1 MPAHVLSDD
10 TQAVLLLCGSLG
22 TRRGGK
28 ASPLSTLEYSRLAQ
42 WLHQRGMRP
51 GDLLS
56 GFPPDDGSIPIPR
69 DRVAALLERSAA
81 LALNVER
88 WANRGLWVISRGDHT
103 YPRRLKNK
111 LGKHAPPILYG
122 AGDVSLM
129 DVDGLAIVGS
139 RDADADAERFATLA
153 AERCA
158 ERSVAV
164 ISGGARGVDSIAMG
178 AALDA
183 GGTVVGILTESL
195 ERAAT
200 SGRYRGAL
208 RDGRL
213 VLASPYDPGARFSV
227 GAAMGRNKVV
237 YALSRWALVVS
248 SSEARGGT
256 WTGATENLG
265 ARWVPLFV
273 RDAEN
278 APAGNVALVTAGGVG
293 LSLRALE
300 SASDLPELLDGLA
313 SQRDA
318 RVSVAAPPTLFDAPA
333 PTAPLPAPVESADRP
348 DIYNLVWPRIAELLV
363 EGRTEKE
370 VAAAL
375 GLEVVQART
384 WLKRSVELG
393 RASRPTRSPRYQL
406 VQNAGGQLQLLDSPA
421 ELPRRKAKPGSR
433 ATKPKRSAGPQPHE
447 EDRQSSA
454 A

>member
-1 MPAHVLSDD
+1 MPLHVLSAD

-22 TRRGGK
+22 ARRGGS

-42 WLHQRGMRP
+42 WLHQRGLRP

-56 GFPPDDGSIPIPR
+56 GFPEDGDATPIPR
-69 DRVAALLERSAA
+69 ERVAALLERSAA
-81 LALNVER
+81 LAVNVER
-88 WANRGLWVISRGDHT
+88 WTSMGLWVISRGDDL
-103 YPRRLKNK
+103 YPRLLKSRLTKN
-111 LGKHAPPILYG
+111 APPILYG
-122 AGDVSLM
+122 AGDVRLLGAE
-129 DVDGLAIVGS
+129 GLAIVGS
-139 RDADADAERFATLA
+139 RDADADAERFATIA

-158 ERSVAV
+158 QQGVAV

-183 GGTVVGILTESL
+183 GGTAVGILTESL

-200 SGRYRGAL
+200 SGRYRGGL
-208 RDGRL
+208 RDRRL
-213 VLASPYDPGARFSV
+213 VLATPYDPGARFSV

-237 YALSRWALVVS
+237 YALSRWAMVVS

-256 WTGATENLG
+256 WAGATENLE

-278 APAGNVALVTAGGVG
+278 APAGNLALVRAGGVG
-293 LSLRALE
+293 LSLRELE
-300 SASDLPELLDGLA
+300 TTANLPELLARLA
-313 SQRDA
+313 SQPDA
-318 RVSVAAPPTLFDAPA
+318 REPAPEAPSLFDTPAPAETAAPPAETPD
-333 PTAPLPAPVESADRP
+333 PT
-348 DIYNLVWPRIAELLV
+348 DIYTLVWPRIAEVIV

-384 WLKRSVELG
+384 WLKRAVDQG
-393 RASRPTRSPRYQL
+393 RASKLARSPRYQL
-406 VQNAGGQLQLLDSPA
+406 VENTGGQLHLLDSPN
-421 ELPRRKAKPGSR
+421 EPRRRRGNTAGIV
-433 ATKPKRSAGPQPHE
+433 TKPERDASPQPHE
-447 EDRQSSA
+447 ADRRSSA